1 MDGKQLYIRNS
12 LTLKVMGIAKVILK
26 MTFKNLLTLNNVFY
40 IIDIVK
46 NLVLDSLLRKND
58 YKTIFKSDKLV
69 LIKSKMFVC
78 KKYVCNDLSKMNVMN
93 IVTKNHINNKNNFFF
108 YYLLESYDM

>member
-69 LIKSKMFVC
+69 LIKK
-78 KKYVCNDLSKMNVMN
+78 
-93 IVTKNHINNKNNFFF
+93 
-108 YYLLESYDM
+108 

>member
-26 MTFKNLLTLNNVFY
+26 ITFRNLLTLNNVFY

-58 YKTIFKSDKLV
+58 YKMIFKSDKLV
-69 LIKSKMFVC
+69 LIKK
-78 KKYVCNDLSKMNVMN
+78 
-93 IVTKNHINNKNNFFF
+93 
-108 YYLLESYDM
+108 

>member
-1 MDGKQLYIRNS
+1 MDGKQLYIRNL

-26 MTFKNLLTLNNVFY
+26 MTFRNLLTLNNVFY

-58 YKTIFKSDKLV
+58 YKMIFKSDKLV
-69 LIKSKMFVC
+69 LIKK
-78 KKYVCNDLSKMNVMN
+78 
-93 IVTKNHINNKNNFFF
+93 
-108 YYLLESYDM
+108 

>member
-58 YKTIFKSDKLV
+58 YKMIFKSDKLV
-69 LIKSKMFVC
+69 LIKK
-78 KKYVCNDLSKMNVMN
+78 
-93 IVTKNHINNKNNFFF
+93 
-108 YYLLESYDM
+108 

>member
-26 MTFKNLLTLNNVFY
+26 MTFRNLLTLNNVFY

-58 YKTIFKSDKLV
+58 YKMIFKSDKLV
-69 LIKSKMFVC
+69 LIKK
-78 KKYVCNDLSKMNVMN
+78 
-93 IVTKNHINNKNNFFF
+93 
-108 YYLLESYDM
+108 